1 MTPRLIL
8 ASTSRYRATLL
19 ERLQRPFDV
28 VAPEVDETP
37 QAGESPRALAARLAR
52 DKACAVAAAAPGALV
67 IGSDQVASLDGRPL
81 GKPGREDTAVA
92 QLCAMSGRQVS
103 FYTAVA
109 LAADG
114 GRVCGEALDH
124 TRVCLRELSASE
136 VRDYVAR
143 DRPLDCAGAF
153 RCEGLGI
160 ALFRAIRS
168 EDPTA
173 LVGLP
178 LIAVCRLL
186 REAGVPLL
194 GGE

>member
-1 MTPRLIL
+1 MPPRLIL
-8 ASTSRYRATLL
+8 ASTSPYRRSLL
-19 ERLQRPFDV
+19 ERLGRPFDV
-28 VAPEVDETP
+28 VAPDVDETP
-37 QAGESPRALAARLAR
+37 LADEPPRALAARLAR
-52 DKACAVAAAAPGALV
+52 AKASAVAAGAPGALV
-67 IGSDQVASLDGRPL
+67 IGSDQVASLDGRTL
-81 GKPGREDTAVA
+81 GKPGREDAAVA
-92 QLCAMSGRQVS
+92 QLTAMSGREVS

-124 TRVCLRELSASE
+124 TRVCLRDLGARE

-160 ALFRAIRS
+160 ALFRAIHCD
-168 EDPTA
+168 DPTA

-186 REAGVPLL
+186 REAGVPVL
-194 GGE
+194 GTP